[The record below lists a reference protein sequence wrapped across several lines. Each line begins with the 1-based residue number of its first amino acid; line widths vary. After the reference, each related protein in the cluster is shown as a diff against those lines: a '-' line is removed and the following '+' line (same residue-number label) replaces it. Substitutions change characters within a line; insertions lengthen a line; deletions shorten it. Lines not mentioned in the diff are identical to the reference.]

1 MGSKVA
7 KIAARAA
14 LAVVA
19 SGVLV
24 VTNTMMNRLI
34 EQNARNLSETLERR
48 QEKREAA

>member
-1 MGSKVA
+1 MGTKVA

-24 VTNTMMNRLI
+24 VTNTIMNHII
-34 EQNARNLSETLERR
+34 EQNARSISKTLERQ